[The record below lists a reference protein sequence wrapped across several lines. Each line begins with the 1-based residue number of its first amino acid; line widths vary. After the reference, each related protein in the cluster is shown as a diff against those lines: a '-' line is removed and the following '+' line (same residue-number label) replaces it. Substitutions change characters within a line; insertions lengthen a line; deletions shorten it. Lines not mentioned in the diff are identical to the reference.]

1 MSDWSEMAQI
11 LQGSL
16 KLSLAP
22 VGVSFR
28 DSVPESIPLF
38 DGAVPAGCVFWEKA
52 AHAGFATSAKD
63 HDLCSIGVY
72 THNLKDPSP
81 NYESEL
87 QTVMQVLGQLD
98 YVRPADMALIPVLER
113 RSKYVIYAPLAQYP
127 FVPDAV
133 VLLSDAS
140 GSLILAE
147 AVQQVELGVP
157 PAMGRPACS
166 AIAQAIN
173 SDRAVLSLGCCG
185 ARAYLDALSDDAAMW
200 VLPGSKI
207 GQYAERV
214 RVLANANATLSKF
227 HALRRADV
235 VAGARPTYAQSMSRL
250 QG

>member
-1 MSDWSEMAQI
+1 MSDWPEMAQI

-16 KLSLAP
+16 KLALPP

-28 DSVPESIPLF
+28 DSVPESIPMF
-38 DGAVPAGCVFWEKA
+38 DGAVPAGCAFWEKA

-98 YVRPADMALIPVLER
+98 YVRSADMALIPVLER
-113 RSKYVIYAPLAQYP
+113 RSKYVIYTPLALCP

-140 GSLILAE
+140 RSLILAE
-147 AVQQVELGVP
+147 AVQQVELGIP

-173 SDRAVLSLGCCG
+173 SDRAALSLGCCG
-185 ARAYLDALSDDAAMW
+185 ARAYLDALSDDVAMW

-207 GQYAERV
+207 AQYTERV
-214 RVLANANATLSKF
+214 RVLANANAVLSKF
-227 HALRRADV
+227 HMLRRGDV
-235 VAGARPTYAQSMSRL
+235 AAGARPTYAQSMSRL